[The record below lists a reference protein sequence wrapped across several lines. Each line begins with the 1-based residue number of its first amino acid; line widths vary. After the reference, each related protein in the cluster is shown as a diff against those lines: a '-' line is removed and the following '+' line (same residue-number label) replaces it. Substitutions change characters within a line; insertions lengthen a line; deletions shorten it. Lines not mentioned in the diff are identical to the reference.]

1 MKKKSVKSDLVFDA
15 SPVAMS
21 LFSLKHNKLFDVN
34 PAWLKLFG
42 YKSKDEVTGGN
53 LYCQEISKYDTG
65 KFKAT
70 MSASDGHSIDL
81 FITCSLI
88 EIDETEFRLSV
99 YEDITEFRH
108 AEESLRNSELRFRR
122 IVEASN
128 EGIWQSDAEMNTVYV
143 NDRMA
148 SMLGYSVNEMIGKNV
163 LDFMDDEGKI
173 LLLKKTGG
181 TDEKGKSYSHKYLK
195 KDGTYLHALVNV
207 TPLYNSRGKLEG
219 TIGMLSDISSRMDVE
234 RALRKTR
241 RKLDLALENGKIGI
255 WEWNLKTGEVVI
267 DDRIERIFGTT
278 GKQKVSTI
286 TDFESLI
293 HEEDIMHLKEA
304 IVNSLRI
311 NQPLETIFRTKP
323 GSTNTNYISLKALIS
338 KDRKGQPL
346 MLTGVCFDV
355 TEMKKDAEQGL
366 IRLTEE
372 LLRSNNDLKQFA
384 YVVSHDLQEP
394 LRMISSF
401 VQLLKQRYYNKLDD
415 EGREYIRY
423 AVDGSKRMY
432 ELLNGLLAYS
442 RIQTKAREFST
453 VNMND
458 VLVKVESNLSLA
470 IRETGCIIGSTGL
483 PIVSA
488 DESQMLQ
495 LMQNLI
501 ENAIK
506 FSRHSPRISISCSKE
521 SGYHVFSVEDEGIG
535 IEKQYFGKIF
545 EIFQRLHRQEE
556 YKGTGIGL
564 AICKRII
571 ERHSGSIWLTSVPGS
586 GTTFYFSLP
595 DK

>member
-34 PAWLKLFG
+34 PAWLKLFSF
-42 YKSKDEVTGGN
+42 KNKDEVTGGN